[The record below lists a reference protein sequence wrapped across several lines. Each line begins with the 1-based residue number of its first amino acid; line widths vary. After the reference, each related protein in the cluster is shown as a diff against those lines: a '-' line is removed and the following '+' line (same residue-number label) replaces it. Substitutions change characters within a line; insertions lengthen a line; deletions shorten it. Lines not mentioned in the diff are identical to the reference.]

1 MNDSQCVVRDK
12 LIWVTRIV
20 LHWVCSYISASVA
33 TITFV
38 QAIHVGFTLHSLVN
52 SIYFLL
58 GVVSSVY
65 YFSSS
70 EILRCFEPLHIS
82 LSKIILKAW
91 CRDLLGS

>member
-1 MNDSQCVVRDK
+1 M
-12 LIWVTRIV
+12 
-20 LHWVCSYISASVA
+20 A

-52 SIYFLL
+52 SVYFLL
-58 GVVSSVY
+58 GVVSSVC

-82 LSKIILKAW
+82 LSKIILKAR
-91 CRDLLGS
+91 CRDLVGF